1 LWRPPPPLESSIQMG
16 STIAVLSQKGGTG
29 KTTMVRSLADVFQ
42 RLGLCVLSVD
52 LDPQGNL
59 SDYFHVPHGA
69 RPSVSE
75 VLVGRSGA
83 EHAVHGNVIPANR
96 SLAKAQLELVH
107 MPDRHSVLKR
117 ALEELES
124 RYDFML
130 LDCPPTLGLLTLNAL
145 VASDRAL
152 VTSQAQ
158 HFSLQGV
165 QQALEVIEL
174 AREDLNPRLRTLGVV
189 MNIVDTR
196 TGHARAALAH
206 ARKRF
211 GGAVLESVIRQSI
224 RYAESAERGVPIIKY
239 SPRVAAD
246 YLDLA
251 DELLERLG
259 LAAPRSGVRE
269 LRAQLSA
276 A

>member
-1 LWRPPPPLESSIQMG
+1 MA

-42 RLGLCVLSVD
+42 RLGQAVLAVD

-69 RPSVSE
+69 RPSMSE
-75 VLVGRSGA
+75 VLIGRAGA
-83 EHAVHGNVIPANR
+83 EDAVHGQVIPANR

-107 MPDRHSVLKR
+107 KPDRHTVLKR
-117 ALEELES
+117 ALDGLAS
-124 RYDFML
+124 RYDLVL

-145 VASDRAL
+145 VAADRAL
-152 VTSQAQ
+152 ITSQAQ

-165 QQALEVIEL
+165 QQALEVIDL
-174 AREDLNPRLRTLGVV
+174 AREDLNPRLRPLGVV

-196 TGHARAALAH
+196 TAHSRAALEQ
-206 ARKRF
+206 ARTRF
-211 GGAVLESVIRQSI
+211 DESVFETVIRQSI
-224 RYAESAERGVPIIKY
+224 RYAESAERRVPIVKY

-259 LAAPRSGVRE
+259 QTSQRAGMRR
-269 LRAQLSA
+269 LRAELSA